1 MIKEIYIR
9 DEKDPYFEPGIIDY
23 SNEME
28 NIVSQIKMILG
39 TRKGQVLGE
48 YDFGV
53 DLEYMVFTS
62 RASAGEVQKQ
72 INEQISKYVV
82 HSNNIIITTK
92 VNFGDSGLGYDYAII
107 DIYINGGKAIG
118 FLIDK
123 E

>member
-9 DEKDPYFEPGIIDY
+9 DENDPYFEPGIIDY

-39 TRKGQVLGE
+39 TRKGQVLGD

-53 DLEYMVFTS
+53 DLEYMVFNTKV
-62 RASAGEVQKQ
+62 AANEVKKK
-72 INEQISKYVV
+72 IDEQISLYVK
-82 HSNNIIITTK
+82 HSPKITITTD
-92 VNFGDSGLGYDYAII
+92 VNFGDSGLGYDYAVI

>member
-9 DEKDPYFEPGIIDY
+9 DDKDPYFEPGIIDY

-28 NIVSQIKMILG
+28 NIVSQIKMVLG

-53 DLEYMVFTS
+53 DLEYMVFNT
-62 RASAGEVQKQ
+62 RASASEVQTK
-72 INEQISKYVV
+72 IDEQISKYVT
-82 HSNNIIITTK
+82 HSDRITITSEI
-92 VNFGDSGLGYDYAII
+92 NFGDSGLGYDYAII

-123 E
+123 D

>member
-9 DEKDPYFEPGIIDY
+9 DEKDPYFEPGVIDY

-28 NIVSQIKMILG
+28 NIISQIKMILG
-39 TRKGQVLGE
+39 TNKGQVLGE

-53 DLEYMVFTS
+53 DLEYMVFNT
-62 RASAGEVQKQ
+62 RASASEVQEK
-72 INEQISKYVV
+72 IMDQISKYVV
-82 HSNNIIITTK
+82 HSDRIFISSE
-92 VNFGDSGLGYDYAII
+92 VNFGDSGHGYDYAVI

-123 E
+123 D

>member
-9 DEKDPYFEPGIIDY
+9 DESDPYFEKGIIDY

-39 TRKGQVLGE
+39 TRKGQVLGD

-53 DLEYMVFTS
+53 DLEYMVFNT
-62 RASAGEVQKQ
+62 RASAGVVKSK
-72 INEQISKYVV
+72 IDEQISMYVN
-82 HSNNIIITTK
+82 HSPKITIETD

>member
-1 MIKEIYIR
+1 
-9 DEKDPYFEPGIIDY
+9 
-23 SNEME
+23 
-28 NIVSQIKMILG
+28 MILG

-53 DLEYMVFTS
+53 DLEYMVFNT
-62 RASAGEVQKQ
+62 RAAAGEVQSK
-72 INEQISKYVV
+72 INEQIYKYVK
-82 HSNNIIITTK
+82 HSDKIVISTD
-92 VNFGDSGLGYDYAII
+92 VNFGDSGMGYDYAVV